1 MVASSPPAQRARL
14 QLPNAPMS
22 NLSTRLKTVRPS
34 LLDLRF
40 SGDAWVVPQPDGT
53 PALFLGGY
61 RLVPVVALPLDLPT
75 LNQMLD
81 RARHQRPRWQKVT
94 RRYQSPHRTPRVRA
108 ST

>member
-1 MVASSPPAQRARL
+1 MQN
-14 QLPNAPMS
+14 LP
-22 NLSTRLKTVRPS
+22 TRLKTVRPS

-40 SGDAWVVPQPDGT
+40 TGDAWVVPQPDGT

-61 RLVPVVALPLDLPT
+61 RLVPVAALPLDLPT

-94 RRYQSPHRTPRVRA
+94 RRYQPPHCSTRTRV